1 MSRVYP
7 RLALS
12 HALEAAKAVRELF
25 AEGGSSALS
34 HAAAFSHPH
43 AAPVAT
49 GGRVATP
56 QEIERAREEVLE
68 AMAPLL
74 DRREVPTVKFDVVLG
89 KSLHEALDIVPGDA
103 AHDETWSFLSLVV
116 FPDLVARR
124 FPDLHDDRLLGKPRN
139 ALRRVWQRAEV
150 LGDLLH
156 VHPRPLGE
164 DEAVG
169 LFERTALARNR
180 RLVRAA
186 ACEVMNRV
194 GGTARSEWAREFYKR
209 LQYLTGPYLLDT
221 LTDDELNEVIKNA
234 ASAADVAFDDAG

>member
-103 AHDETWSFLSLVV
+103 AHDETWSFLEPGGVPRSGCATV
-116 FPDLVARR
+116 PRPARR
-124 FPDLHDDRLLGKPRN
+124 P
-139 ALRRVWQRAEV
+139 ATWQAPQCPPPSVAE
-150 LGDLLH
+150 
-156 VHPRPLGE
+156 
-164 DEAVG
+164 
-169 LFERTALARNR
+169 
-180 RLVRAA
+180 
-186 ACEVMNRV
+186 
-194 GGTARSEWAREFYKR
+194 S
-209 LQYLTGPYLLDT
+209 
-221 LTDDELNEVIKNA
+221 
-234 ASAADVAFDDAG
+234 